1 MKIHEVELLYQRYK
15 MLVYLYE
22 YSFRELN
29 V

>member
-1 MKIHEVELLYQRYK
+1 MKIHEVDLLYQRYK